1 MNKTLIRCI
10 ENLEHACSCKATA
23 CTLANCEKMRRV
35 VTHYRVCKQKDSGSC
50 GVCKQLLALC
60 CYHAKQCKAATC
72 LVPFCHGI
80 RQNLQQRRVQES
92 ANMQRRVAQMGA
104 TLDTA
109 SNNQTNDNR
118 QCSKVRFEGE
128 EANVVGKS
136 EGVGNILEHNTSKGV
151 HFKAHE
157 MGPESSGHLKE
168 SNEGG
173 KGNQLQQSPLFV
185 KSMKRQVF
193 REKVEEEELGE
204 SNSSGTLAKPFL
216 QLLQAGGGSPQDQR
230 RQVMGVFQSNPKLLE
245 EYLKSREPRHL
256 PAPVQHQDF
265 QGERVKGQPLPWKD
279 EGVRPSNSF
288 NVQQQQQMRSQQPV
302 WFQQQQQLVGG
313 KLELLPASLV
323 KQQEQLLPATLQQR
337 HHLVAG
343 AQLEVNQ

>member
-1 MNKTLIRCI
+1 
-10 ENLEHACSCKATA
+10 
-23 CTLANCEKMRRV
+23 
-35 VTHYRVCKQKDSGSC
+35 
-50 GVCKQLLALC
+50 
-60 CYHAKQCKAATC
+60 
-72 LVPFCHGI
+72 
-80 RQNLQQRRVQES
+80 
-92 ANMQRRVAQMGA
+92 
-104 TLDTA
+104 
-109 SNNQTNDNR
+109 
-118 QCSKVRFEGE
+118 
-128 EANVVGKS
+128 
-136 EGVGNILEHNTSKGV
+136 
-151 HFKAHE
+151 
-157 MGPESSGHLKE
+157 
-168 SNEGG
+168 
-173 KGNQLQQSPLFV
+173 
-185 KSMKRQVF
+185 
-193 REKVEEEELGE
+193 
-204 SNSSGTLAKPFL
+204 
-216 QLLQAGGGSPQDQR
+216 
-230 RQVMGVFQSNPKLLE
+230 MGVFQSNPKLLE

>member
-1 MNKTLIRCI
+1 MGNILKHNTRAI
-10 ENLEHACSCKATA
+10 
-23 CTLANCEKMRRV
+23 
-35 VTHYRVCKQKDSGSC
+35 
-50 GVCKQLLALC
+50 
-60 CYHAKQCKAATC
+60 
-72 LVPFCHGI
+72 
-80 RQNLQQRRVQES
+80 
-92 ANMQRRVAQMGA
+92 MQRRVAQMGA

-109 SNNQTNDNR
+109 SNNLANDNR

-128 EANVVGKS
+128 EAIVVGKS

-204 SNSSGTLAKPFL
+204 SSSSGTLAKSFL
-216 QLLQAGGGSPQDQR
+216 QLLQASGGSPQDQR
-230 RQVMGVFQSNPKLLE
+230 RQVMGVFQSHPKLLE
-245 EYLKSREPRHL
+245 DYLRSREPRHL
-256 PAPVQHQDF
+256 SAPVQHQDF
-265 QGERVKGQPLPWKD
+265 QGQLGFKGLLPLPWKD
-279 EGVRPSNSF
+279 EGMRPPNSL
-288 NVQQQQQMRSQQPV
+288 NVQQQQQMSSQQPV

-323 KQQEQLLPATLQQR
+323 KQQEQLLPETLQQQQ
-337 HHLVAG
+337 HVVGG
-343 AQLEVNQ
+343 AKLEDNQ

>member
-1 MNKTLIRCI
+1 MVIKILLRCI

-23 CTLANCEKMRRV
+23 CSLSICEKMRRV
-35 VTHYRVCKQKDSGSC
+35 VGHYRVCKQKDSGSC

-92 ANMQRRVAQMGA
+92 AIMQRRVAQMGA

-109 SNNQTNDNR
+109 SNNLANDNR

-136 EGVGNILEHNTSKGV
+136 EGVGNILKHNTSKGV

-173 KGNQLQQSPLFV
+173 KGNQLQPLCV
-185 KSMKRQVF
+185 KSMNRQVS
-193 REKVEEEELGE
+193 REKVEEE
-204 SNSSGTLAKPFL
+204 SNSSGTLAKSFL
-216 QLLQAGGGSPQDQR
+216 QLLQAGGSPQDQR

-245 EYLKSREPRHL
+245 DYLRSREPRHL
-256 PAPVQHQDF
+256 SAPVQHQDF
-265 QGERVKGQPLPWKD
+265 QGQLGFKGLLPLPWKD
-279 EGVRPSNSF
+279 EGMRPPNSL
-288 NVQQQQQMRSQQPV
+288 NVQQQQQMSSQQPV
-302 WFQQQQQLVGG
+302 WFQQQLVGG

-323 KQQEQLLPATLQQR
+323 KQQEQLLPATLQQQR
-337 HHLVAG
+337 HVVGG
-343 AQLEVNQ
+343 AQLEDNQ

>member
-1 MNKTLIRCI
+1 MLVNLTSISGLFLNKTLIRCI

-60 CYHAKQCKAATC
+60 CYHAKQCKAVTC

-80 RQNLQQRRVQES
+80 RQTLQQRRIQKNAS
-92 ANMQRRVAQMGA
+92 MQRRVAQMRA

-109 SNNQTNDNR
+109 SNNLTNDNR
-118 QCSKVRFEGE
+118 QCSKVRFE
-128 EANVVGKS
+128 
-136 EGVGNILEHNTSKGV
+136 SKGV
-151 HFKAHE
+151 QFRAHE
-157 MGPESSGHLKE
+157 MGSESTGHLQE
-168 SNEGG
+168 SNQW
-173 KGNQLQQSPLFV
+173 KRGNQPQQSML
-185 KSMKRQVF
+185 RQGEKPVLQG
-193 REKVEEEELGE
+193 KVEEDEPK
-204 SNSSGTLAKPFL
+204 SNGMITKSFL
-216 QLLQAGGGSPQDQR
+216 QLLQASGSPQDQR
-230 RQVMGVFQSNPKLLE
+230 RQVLGVFQSNPKLLDD
-245 EYLKSREPRHL
+245 YLKSRESRNL
-256 PAPVQHQDF
+256 SAPVQNRDL
-265 QGERVKGQPLPWKD
+265 QGQQGFKVLPLPWKD

-302 WFQQQQQLVGG
+302 WFQQQLVGG

>member
-1 MNKTLIRCI
+1 MVIKILLRCI

-23 CTLANCEKMRRV
+23 CSLSICEKMRRV
-35 VTHYRVCKQKDSGSC
+35 VGHYRVCKQKDSGSC

-80 RQNLQQRRVQES
+80 RQNLQQRRFQES

-109 SNNQTNDNR
+109 SNNLANDNR

-136 EGVGNILEHNTSKGV
+136 QGMGNILKHNTSKGV

-193 REKVEEEELGE
+193 REKVEEE
-204 SNSSGTLAKPFL
+204 SNSSGTLAKSFL
-216 QLLQAGGGSPQDQR
+216 QLLQAGGSPQDQR

-245 EYLKSREPRHL
+245 DYLRSREPRHL
-256 PAPVQHQDF
+256 RAPVQHQDF
-265 QGERVKGQPLPWKD
+265 QGQLGFKGLLPLPWKD
-279 EGVRPSNSF
+279 EVRPPNSF
-288 NVQQQQQMRSQQPV
+288 NEQQQQQMRSQQPV

-313 KLELLPASLV
+313 KLELVPASLV
-323 KQQEQLLPATLQQR
+323 KQQEQLLPATLQQQR
-337 HHLVAG
+337 HVVGG
-343 AQLEVNQ
+343 AQLEDNQ